1 MAEVPRV
8 IFSTE
13 LLAESVTNPDVKVA
27 YVAGE
32 GFFPEGGGK
41 GINCMRLSFGS
52 VPPEKIRTGM
62 ERLGG
67 LIRSKLK

>member
-1 MAEVPRV
+1 
-8 IFSTE
+8 
-13 LLAESVTNPDVKVA
+13 VA

-32 GFFPEGGGK
+32 GFFTEGGGK